1 MIKKAVDETYID
13 RLKRQRRSIGLI
25 QFEFRDDQN
34 FSKWYSLT
42 ENLVI
47 RAFSEKSNQIFQL
60 RSINRDIAS
69 SHDLDFIID
78 KKMGSDEAKGKFKD
92 LLNVF
97 ISELEIDITQNIHLN
112 QNKQGG
118 TSIKI
123 SNSQSQ
129 NQSVNISVEINNIIE
144 KIKQNE
150 PDPERIKLA
159 ESKLKEL
166 ESEIKNKSPVWSK
179 IKEILIWILNF
190 SKDIF
195 LQIIPIILEKY
206 KI

>member
-1 MIKKAVDETYID
+1 MTQKLISETSILKIKA
-13 RLKRQRRSIGLI
+13 QRRSIGLI
-25 QFEFRDDQN
+25 KFKTRDDQN

-47 RAFSEKSNQIFQL
+47 MVFTEKSNQVSQL
-60 RSINRDIAS
+60 RKLFRDTKS
-69 SHDLDFIID
+69 SHDYISEN
-78 KKMGSDEAKGKFKD
+78 KMSPLEAKGKFKD
-92 LLNVF
+92 LLSVF
-97 ISELEIDITQNIHLN
+97 ISELEINPSLNIK
-112 QNKQGG
+112 NKNSDSLE

-129 NQSVNISVEINNIIE
+129 NQNVNISVEINNIIE

-150 PDPERIKLA
+150 PNPERIKLA

-166 ESEIKNKSPVWSK
+166 ESEIKNESPTWSK
-179 IKEILIWILNF
+179 IKDILIWILNF

-206 KI
+206 KT